1 MELDFRRSCLA
12 LLVMGALVLVSAIPT
27 SLQAQAISNLSGRAV
42 DQQGAVLPGVSVT
55 LTGQETGY
63 VREFVTTENGAFSFR
78 GVQPGVYKVV
88 AELPGFKKY
97 EASNLKLEIGKT
109 AVLDVVLEVGA
120 TVDEITV
127 IGQAP
132 LVDTTTNEV

>member
-1 MELDFRRSCLA
+1 MTRHLNRVCLA
-12 LLVMGALVLVSAIPT
+12 LLVVAALVAWAIPA
-27 SLQAQAISNLSGRAV
+27 SLEAQAISNLAGRAV

-55 LTGQETGY
+55 LTGQDTGY
-63 VREFVTTENGAFSFR
+63 VRDFVTTENGTFSFR